1 MASPFSNMQPLANGA
16 QRQFSA
22 VTLAAFA
29 PAGGSSDDKV
39 GVGLLLKP
47 SPETGYHEIAGFRQG
62 SPAELSGLL
71 SPTGDLLC
79 EVDGRLVHKL
89 EAKEVTKLILGPVN
103 SQVTL
108 IVKQNTTDSV
118 HRRVTLTRAPAVSG
132 ATFAAQNLALHKQQ
146 QQQQQQQL
154 LQQQLQQ
161 EERQRAGAM
170 MRAKELAEFLAPQVI
185 QTGFSVYI
193 LRFIYLSWTS
203 LGECAL

>member
-1 MASPFSNMQPLANGA
+1 MAWPFSNMQPLANGV

-22 VTLAAFA
+22 VTQAALA
-29 PAGGSSDDKV
+29 PAGGHSDDKV

-47 SPETGYHEIAGFRQG
+47 SPETGYHDIAGFMQG

-79 EVDGRLVHKL
+79 EVDGRPVHKL

-108 IVKQNTTDSV
+108 TVKQNTPNAL

-132 ATFAAQNLALHKQQ
+132 ATFAAQNLALQQ
-146 QQQQQQQL
+146 QLLQQQLLQQQLLQQQFLQQQQQLLQQQQQQL
-154 LQQQLQQ
+154 LQQQRQQ
-161 EERQRAGAM
+161 EEIQRAGAT
-170 MRAKELAEFLAPQVI
+170 MRAKELAEYLAPQVI
-185 QTGFSVYI
+185 
-193 LRFIYLSWTS
+193 
-203 LGECAL
+203 

>member
-1 MASPFSNMQPLANGA
+1 M
-16 QRQFSA
+16 
-22 VTLAAFA
+22 
-29 PAGGSSDDKV
+29 
-39 GVGLLLKP
+39 
-47 SPETGYHEIAGFRQG
+47 
-62 SPAELSGLL
+62 
-71 SPTGDLLC
+71 
-79 EVDGRLVHKL
+79 DGRPVHKL

-108 IVKQNTTDSV
+108 TVKQNTPNAV

-132 ATFAAQNLALHKQQ
+132 ATPAAQNLAFQQ
-146 QQQQQQQL
+146 QQQQQQQQHQLLQQQQHQL

-193 LRFIYLSWTS
+193 LRFMYLWTS